1 MIDTLFTAENCTRP
15 TVTSMRKQLL
25 EWRIMLSINANCIM
39 FVAVFRGRLFKN
51 NWNET
56 KIWVKYFRTHIF
68 ISSRRPKSSMQA
80 RTWSFLVRI
89 SNFQNYKILVI
100 FAIVMTGVGM
110 FLFCFFRMLY
120 NFHEDA
126 LFHTENI
133 YLATIVFC
141 ESIIYVMELLGGVH
155 NKASHLEQTILTK
168 KRLNLY
174 CIAQRCKFA
183 P

>member
-1 MIDTLFTAENCTRP
+1 
-15 TVTSMRKQLL
+15 
-25 EWRIMLSINANCIM
+25 M
-39 FVAVFRGRLFKN
+39 FVAVFLGRFVKN
-51 NWNET
+51 EN
-56 KIWVKYFRTHIF
+56 KIEFSYFRTRIF
-68 ISSRRPKSSMQA
+68 ISSKLQKSSMQA

-155 NKASHLEQTILTK
+155 NKANSLEQNSLIK
-168 KRLNLY
+168 SH
-174 CIAQRCKFA
+174 
-183 P
+183 

>member
-1 MIDTLFTAENCTRP
+1 
-15 TVTSMRKQLL
+15 
-25 EWRIMLSINANCIM
+25 MLTINANCIM
-39 FVAVFRGRLFKN
+39 FVAVFLGRFEKN
-51 NWNET
+51 EN
-56 KIWVKYFRTHIF
+56 KIEFSYFRTRIF
-68 ISSRRPKSSMQA
+68 ISSKLQKSSMQA

-155 NKASHLEQTILTK
+155 NKASYLEQTILTK
-168 KRLNLY
+168 KTSKPILY
-174 CIAQRCKFA
+174 SLYRIG
-183 P
+183 PIL